1 MEGIDQVNQLPHLLV
16 IVFSLIVFF
25 FVNHIAL
32 YNGYYQ
38 LPSDDESLLNDT
50 SALTFLKLLGV
61 FAVFFISNILVV
73 FGLKM
78 YLLFKERLPFFK
90 DIPLEAKFNPSFMGW
105 IDLSFIVFSLIAL
118 VLYSIF
124 LGRATCK
131 AFAGIHFF
139 DSFNRRLRDFGMGVM
154 SILIC
159 YPLVTSVNESIG
171 VIFDFFHIPSVE
183 QVPVEK
189 IRHILQDRTLFFF
202 TSLGVLLIVPV
213 AEEILF
219 RGYLQTWIMNTL
231 GRPAAI
237 IITSVVF
244 AAFHYADKQG
254 IRNVQI
260 VGTLFV
266 LSLFLSFI
274 KERQQSLWAS
284 IGLHS
289 TFNAIALSAIFF
301 ESLS

>member
-1 MEGIDQVNQLPHLLV
+1 MEGIDQVNLLPHLQV
-16 IVFSLIVFF
+16 IAFSLVVFF
-25 FVNHIAL
+25 CVNYIAS
-32 YNGYYQ
+32 YNGYYK
-38 LPSDDESLLNDT
+38 LPNDDESLLNDT
-50 SALTFLKLLGV
+50 SALTFLKLLGI

-73 FGLKM
+73 SSIKI
-78 YLLFKERLPFFK
+78 YLLLKEHIPFFK

-105 IDLSFIVFSLIAL
+105 IDLIFIVFSLITL
-118 VLYSIF
+118 VFYSF
-124 LGRATCK
+124 LLGRPTCK

-139 DSFNRRLRDFGMGVM
+139 DSKRRLRDLGIGVA

-171 VIFDFFHIPSVE
+171 VIFDFFQIPSVE

-189 IRHILQDRTLFFF
+189 VRLIMQDRTLFLF
-202 TSLGVLLIVPV
+202 TSLGVLFIVPA

-219 RGYLQTWIMNTL
+219 RGYLQTWITNTL
-231 GRPAAI
+231 GRATAI
-237 IITSVVF
+237 ILTSAIF

-254 IRNVQI
+254 VRNIQI

-266 LSLFLSFI
+266 FSLFLSFV

-284 IGLHS
+284 IGLHT
-289 TFNAIALSAIFF
+289 TFNAIALSAIF
-301 ESLS
+301 LGA